1 MTTEPPAPVPAA
13 VTAAP
18 APALPNALIKQWVYY
33 VLGFGVSV
41 GIGLSVWLG
50 KAGVPLFSPLLDI
63 IPNELR
69 PTLIPL
75 SSALMGIVAVAIQ
88 HYADRKGRTDRIF
101 AWVLGVTVAAF
112 IGLVIV
118 RTKFVTAIDTTPG
131 ERATFLVCSP
141 LPQKPPCV
149 GVGKKECIERIGFD
163 PAKIQSFFGDSCLE
177 NAELGVQA
185 AYLTFMG
192 AFGSLVGIV
201 VAQQKQKKQRRAARK
216 EA

>member
-1 MTTEPPAPVPAA
+1 MTTGSTIPTPAA
-13 VTAAP
+13 AP
-18 APALPNALIKQWVYY
+18 DVQTPKLPTPLMKEWVYY
-33 VLGFGVSV
+33 VLGFGVAV
-41 GIGLSVWLG
+41 GIGLAVWLG
-50 KAGVPLFSPLLDI
+50 RVGVPLFSPLLDI

-88 HYADRKGRTDRIF
+88 YYAGRKGRTDRIF

-112 IGLVIV
+112 IGLVVV
-118 RTKFVTAIDTTPG
+118 RTKLVTAIDTTPG
-131 ERATFLVCSP
+131 ERATFLVCTP
-141 LPQKPPCV
+141 VPQKPPCV

-185 AYLTFMG
+185 AYLTFMA

-201 VAQQKQKKQRRAARK
+201 VAQQKQKKRRAAWK
-216 EA
+216 EG